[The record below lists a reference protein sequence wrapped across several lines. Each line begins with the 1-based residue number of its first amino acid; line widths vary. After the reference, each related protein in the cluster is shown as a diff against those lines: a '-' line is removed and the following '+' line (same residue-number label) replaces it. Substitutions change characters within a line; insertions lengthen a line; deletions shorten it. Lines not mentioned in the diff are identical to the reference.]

1 MKRKMIFGAVVFLFI
16 VQTQTVFAQNY
27 NLEFAEK
34 FASNDIAGIE
44 KLLKEHGHQMNLQV
58 CLKAVAFNLVLLS
71 STSGVSANVGGKTA
85 IPMNRNRNS
94 ILRVIQLL
102 VEAGLDIN
110 ADLWDDVLAFK
121 ADDGKFYF
129 YTAGRYSSI
138 LSVASSWDRLNVDIV
153 RYLLSVGAD
162 VYKAKF
168 EISDDRIAINRLL
181 IEYGYNIN
189 NPTAEATEQ
198 EGVHIPA
205 RSYLLTEASERGQI
219 ATVRLLV
226 ESGAMVNR
234 IDYIGAFDYNSKRL
248 RDGKTAA
255 QFAYEKK
262 EIDIYNYLKQNG
274 ATWTAPSQVASA
286 PPSSSQQSRST
297 YNDSYDYTPPPS
309 SSGSSSSSTPS
320 RNLGKEIA
328 DAFKSPIQSGTYSLA
343 GTQAKIR
350 LTSIARSG
358 IFTYT
363 NRQNR
368 TGTGNY
374 SIDGNRMTIQME
386 GFTYLYTVTSE
397 TSFSGNGENWVR
409 TGY

>member
-1 MKRKMIFGAVVFLFI
+1 MKRKMIIGVVLF
-16 VQTQTVFAQNY
+16 VLLVLQTQTVFAQDY
-27 NLEFAEK
+27 NLVEFLDK
-34 FASNDIAGIE
+34 FSANDISGIE
-44 KLLKEHGHQMNLQV
+44 MLLREHGHQMDLQA

-71 STSGVSANVGGKTA
+71 DTERTSANVGGKTA

-162 VYKAKF
+162 VYEARF
-168 EISDDRIAINRLL
+168 TIDDNWIAINRLL

-189 NPTAEATEQ
+189 NPTAEADRVN
-198 EGVHIPA
+198 GVSIPA
-205 RSYLLTEASERGQI
+205 RNYLLTEASERGQI

-234 IDYIGAFDYNSKRL
+234 IDYKGAFDGTRL
-248 RDGKTAA
+248 LDGKTAA
-255 QFAYEKK
+255 QFAYEKR
-262 EIDIYNYLKQNG
+262 EIDIYNYLRQNG
-274 ATWTAPSQVASA
+274 AVWTAPSQVAST
-286 PPSSSQQSRST
+286 PPSSSNT
-297 YNDSYDYTPPPS
+297 YTPPTPSYTPPPS
-309 SSGSSSSSTPS
+309 SSSSSSTPD
-320 RNLGKEIA
+320 RNIGREIA
-328 DAFKSPIQSGTYSLA
+328 EAFRSPLQSGTYSLA
-343 GTQAKIR
+343 GTQARIR

-363 NRQNR
+363 NRQGR
-368 TGTGNY
+368 TGTGQY

-386 GFTYLYTVTSE
+386 EYTFLYTVDSQ
-397 TSFSGNGENWVR
+397 TSFSGNGETWVR
-409 TGY
+409 TGL